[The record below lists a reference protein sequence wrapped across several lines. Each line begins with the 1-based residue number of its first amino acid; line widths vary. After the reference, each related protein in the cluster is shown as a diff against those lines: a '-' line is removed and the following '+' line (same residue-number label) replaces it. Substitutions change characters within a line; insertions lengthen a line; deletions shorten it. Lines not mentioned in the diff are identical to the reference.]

1 MEAPRARAERH
12 SPAPTPSIA
21 RTTCD
26 DAPIWVSNCNG
37 GMYLLPGALAAMIGE
52 KWKHHARSLYASRD
66 LLEGYAHHIDQISF
80 AMAILDLGLEVE
92 ALAVA
97 GNFPL
102 HLAAQFAAGADINPR
117 VLHVHWLRMG
127 DQRLM
132 ATGHP
137 GVDRAVE
144 AVNAVLA

>member
-1 MEAPRARAERH
+1 MEAPRERWCARGAAQ
-12 SPAPTPSIA
+12 PCTLAP
-21 RTTCD
+21 
-26 DAPIWVSNCNG
+26 
-37 GMYLLPGALAAMIGE
+37 MIGE
-52 KWKHHARSLYASRD
+52 KWKHHARSLYAARD
-66 LLEGYAHHIDQISF
+66 RLEGHARHIDQISF

-97 GNFPL
+97 DNFPL
-102 HLAAQFAAGADINPR
+102 HLATQFAAGADINAR
-117 VLHVHWLRMG
+117 VLHVHWLHMG
-127 DQRLM
+127 DESLM